1 MTLFVCLKCPLT
13 GTDLGEWDSTL
24 SLFPQIYHTHKEHKG
39 FQQGELI
46 LRGKA
51 NWGNTQIEK
60 EFTNHFNQNIDRWL
74 HELIADLKDS
84 AKICLIKD
92 KPWWEMTNWTY

>member
-1 MTLFVCLKCPLT
+1 MTLHYCQNCPLT
-13 GTDLGEWDSTL
+13 NGDCGPWDDKL
-24 SLFPQIYHTHKEHKG
+24 EFKYIYQIHKDHKG
-39 FQQGELI
+39 FQQGEPI

-60 EFTNHFNQNIDRWL
+60 EFTNYFNQNIDRWL
-74 HELIADLKDS
+74 HELIADLKGP

-92 KPWWEMTNWTY
+92 KPWREIENWHC

>member
-1 MTLFVCLKCPLT
+1 MTLYYCKNCPLT
-13 GTDLGEWDSTL
+13 NDDCGPWDDKL
-24 SLFPQIYHTHKEHKG
+24 EFKYIYQIHKDHKG
-39 FQQGELI
+39 FQKGEPL

-60 EFTNHFNQNIDRWL
+60 EFTNYFNQNIDRWL
-74 HELIADLKDS
+74 HELIADLKGP

-92 KPWWEMTNWTY
+92 KPWREIENWHC